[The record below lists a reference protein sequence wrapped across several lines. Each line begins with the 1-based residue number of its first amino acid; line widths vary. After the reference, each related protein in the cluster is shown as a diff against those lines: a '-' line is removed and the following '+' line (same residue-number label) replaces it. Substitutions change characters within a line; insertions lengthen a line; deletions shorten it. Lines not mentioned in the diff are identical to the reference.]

1 MSCRLETEEGKFN
14 VTIER
19 EQGRSFL
26 VTRRMGPAGE
36 ALISALTPEQVVRM
50 VLNRRIVQV
59 GKTMTVHVIAAALP
73 ITNEPISLS
82 PMKGVAT

>member
-50 VLNRRIVQV
+50 VLNREYRGMGPEAAPGP
-59 GKTMTVHVIAAALP
+59 GKTPGDEDAGG
-73 ITNEPISLS
+73 E
-82 PMKGVAT
+82 K